1 MYKESVRKEAEI
13 FLRDVMK
20 KYFENNKILYVV

>member
-1 MYKESVRKEAEI
+1 MYRENIRKDAEI
-13 FLRDVMK
+13 FLREIMK